1 MNDLDVL
8 IEGDKL
14 LLLDFYS
21 EDCGPCKML
30 IPELEK
36 VEESLNNSISI
47 LKIDIDK
54 NTALTTEY
62 SIKYQMRGIPTL
74 MLFKRGKL
82 LWKHSGYIN
91 KETILN
97 YIKQNEN
104 NY

>member
-1 MNDLDVL
+1 MNDLDTL
-8 IEGDKL
+8 IQGDKL

-30 IPELEK
+30 TPELEK
-36 VEESLNNSISI
+36 VEESLGNSISV

-62 SIKYQMRGIPTL
+62 SIKYQMRGIPAL

-91 KETILN
+91 KENILN
-97 YIKQNEN
+97 HIKQNEN

>member
-1 MNDLDVL
+1 MNDLDTL

-30 IPELEK
+30 TPELEK
-36 VEESLNNSISI
+36 VEESLGNSISV

-91 KETILN
+91 KENILN
-97 YIKQNEN
+97 HIKQNEN